1 MHLGSDAIKSLQI
14 FDQEAHANLHFS
26 KMKEGLSLYG
36 ILNKCITHNGKL
48 LLRNWLLRPSTE
60 SQVIESRQDAIECF
74 LESGN
79 GWVIFLF
86 FFLSSK

>member
-26 KMKEGLSLYG
+26 KTKEGLSLYG